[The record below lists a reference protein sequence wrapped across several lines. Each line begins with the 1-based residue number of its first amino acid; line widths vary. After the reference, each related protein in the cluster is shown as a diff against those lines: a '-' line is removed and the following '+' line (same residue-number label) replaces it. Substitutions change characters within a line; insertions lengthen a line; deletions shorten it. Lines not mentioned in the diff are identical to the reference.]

1 MDRTQNTRLSRGN
14 AVNEVELRERFES
27 QKTVLAAM
35 GEWVAKVIVVE
46 LEKQL
51 GSKSTVEKFLQIPPK
66 PRVKETDSFLEKAF
80 VRKPKPDPLSDIT
93 DQVGVR
99 FVVLL
104 LENISLIGKIIQ
116 SDRWEWQKDRDH
128 EEERLAKPDY
138 FAYQSDH
145 YVVRTKEN
153 IEFNGVTIPAC
164 TPCEIQV
171 RTILQH
177 AYAEMAHNSDYK
189 PSIQLP
195 EEDRKHVKRS
205 LAKGAALIE
214 TTDDVFK
221 EIKSRLREYN
231 ESVDALLVRS
241 SEIYKAITGESASPS
256 TTLGGLFA
264 ETYHGLLKQLTLEQ
278 LNTWAE
284 SRPWLGKKL
293 AQKRNESVFYRDSVV
308 ILLCLLLTENE
319 MTIPQQWPV
328 DSSYLEGLYSMMG
341 ISSNG
346 LF

>member
-1 MDRTQNTRLSRGN
+1 MNEADLS
-14 AVNEVELRERFES
+14 VSFES
-27 QKTVLAAM
+27 RKSALAAL
-35 GEWVAKVIVVE
+35 GGWVTEVIVTE

-51 GSKSTVEKFLQIPPK
+51 GSKNSVEKFLQIPPK
-66 PRVKETDSFLEKAF
+66 PRVKETDSFLEKAL
-80 VRKPKPDPLSDIT
+80 VRKPKADPLLEIT

-104 LENISLIGKIIQ
+104 LEDINSIGTIIQ
-116 SDRWEWQKDRDH
+116 SDRWLWQKDRDH

-145 YVVRTKEN
+145 YVIRTKETF
-153 IEFNGVTIPAC
+153 EFHGVVIPAQ

-189 PSIQLP
+189 PTIRLP
-195 EEDRKHVKRS
+195 EEDQKHVKRS
-205 LAKGAALIE
+205 LAKGSALIE

-231 ESVDALLVRS
+231 ESVDALLIRS
-241 SEIYKAITGESASPS
+241 SEIYKAITGEATSPS
-256 TTLGGLFA
+256 TALGGLVA
-264 ETYHGLLKQLTLEQ
+264 DTYRGLLKKLTPDQ
-278 LNTWAE
+278 LNTWANE
-284 SRPWLGKKL
+284 RPWLGNKL
-293 AQKRNESVFYRDSVV
+293 VQKRAESVFYRDSVV
-308 ILLCLLLTENE
+308 ILLGLLVTENE
-319 MTIPQQWPV
+319 MTVPKQWPV
-328 DSSYLEGLYSMMG
+328 DSGYLEDFYTMLG
-341 ISSNG
+341 ISTNG